1 MIRFSASLVVVG
13 VGLLIAGGVTS
24 RLLLIYIAIGVSALA
39 LLFLIVG
46 AILHRAELFGREPEG
61 IAGGQ
66 AGHEGYADELGA
78 KPEPPATV
86 MAAAPAPDDPARRGS
101 ADLSP
106 AQQAFAGYEQFT
118 RQASRRRPEPS
129 REDQPS
135 RPSRPSQPQAKPPFV
150 EPEPTRMDWAAD
162 LREAEKQERERQG
175 QAPQRPARPGVPAQ
189 AKPERA
195 QPSQTRPG
203 QSRPGQDR
211 PGQGQ
216 PDRGRPDRGQP
227 GKPFVDPQPTRMD
240 WAAGLREAEQQEL
253 GRQARDKDREAT
265 GREPGGPGGREPA
278 GPDGRE
284 AAGPGSSSRPGG
296 PQRTPEP
303 TRAEATRAEKVQR
316 PAEATRAEKV
326 QTPRAEPAPAQ
337 ATRAEKIIPAKPDGK
352 APGEDQPAGTPAAT
366 PETTAKAEAKVGEK
380 PSPAQTEAKPGTPPA
395 KEAQEPAE
403 AAEETKSPAADSDT
417 AKPGTPET
425 GTSKPGTPETGT
437 SKPSPPS
444 ASAAAAKT
452 GDTGHDNG
460 HDDPVTDDQ
469 NVTVVPGV
477 PRYHRSE
484 CILIRF
490 MGDNDLQ
497 RMPVEQ
503 AREAGCTPCR
513 ACQPDG
519 EEDG

>member
-24 RLLLIYIAIGVSALA
+24 KLLLIYIAIGVSALA

-61 IAGGQ
+61 IAAGQ

-86 MAAAPAPDDPARRGS
+86 MAAGPAPGEPARRGS

-118 RQASRRRPEPS
+118 RQASRGRPEPS

-135 RPSRPSQPQAKPPFV
+135 RPSRPSQPLAKPPFV
-150 EPEPTRMDWAAD
+150 EPEPTRMDWAAG

-175 QAPQRPARPGVPAQ
+175 QAPQRPARPEVPAQ

-195 QPSQTRPG
+195 QPSQSRPG
-203 QSRPGQDR
+203 QERPGQGRPGQDQPGQDR

-253 GRQARDKDREAT
+253 GRQGRDKDREAT
-265 GREPGGPGGREPA
+265 AREPGRPGGREPA
-278 GPDGRE
+278 GPGGRE
-284 AAGPGSSSRPGG
+284 PARPGSPSRPSG
-296 PQRTPEP
+296 PQHTPEP
-303 TRAEATRAEKVQR
+303 TRAEATRAERIQQPAEATRAEKIQQ

-326 QTPRAEPAPAQ
+326 QAPRAEPAPAP
-337 ATRAEKIIPAKPDGK
+337 ATRAEKII
-352 APGEDQPAGTPAAT
+352 T
-366 PETTAKAEAKVGEK
+366 
-380 PSPAQTEAKPGTPPA
+380 
-395 KEAQEPAE
+395 
-403 AAEETKSPAADSDT
+403 
-417 AKPGTPET
+417 
-425 GTSKPGTPETGT
+425 
-437 SKPSPPS
+437 
-444 ASAAAAKT
+444 
-452 GDTGHDNG
+452 
-460 HDDPVTDDQ
+460 
-469 NVTVVPGV
+469 
-477 PRYHRSE
+477 
-484 CILIRF
+484 
-490 MGDNDLQ
+490 
-497 RMPVEQ
+497 
-503 AREAGCTPCR
+503 
-513 ACQPDG
+513 
-519 EEDG
+519 